1 MDALTSST
9 QNIKLLGEDGQ
20 STYTL
25 QQKQCF
31 SQTHRM
37 TTASALQTLANAQQS
52 RLITLSLLGWFLLS
66 HGNLF
71 RRFGPIGGV
80 NSSFGQ
86 LCIGAEQL
94 IGWPIG
100 FCLPPTVI
108 LCVSKSLRLFTI
120 SYQVLFSRYMCSL
133 LLCCYGWL
141 NFPPF
146 PVDKES
152 YAWWLRIVASV
163 PRDIKGGLNTLL
175 TLGVWLSG
183 NTTTTVC
190 SMALSLAV
198 SLFFNRFWRHASQ
211 ALEDSPFGGWCQI
224 IGWPI

>member
-1 MDALTSST
+1 MLQPNTPNDHSKCFTNSGQCSAKSAYNALFIGVVSF
-9 QNIKLLGEDGQ
+9 EP
-20 STYTL
+20 
-25 QQKQCF
+25 
-31 SQTHRM
+31 
-37 TTASALQTLANAQQS
+37 
-52 RLITLSLLGWFLLS
+52 W
-66 HGNLF
+66 NLF
-71 RRFGPIGGV
+71 RRFGPLGGV

-175 TLGVWLSG
+175 TLGV
-183 NTTTTVC
+183 
-190 SMALSLAV
+190 
-198 SLFFNRFWRHASQ
+198 
-211 ALEDSPFGGWCQI
+211 
-224 IGWPI
+224 